1 MKNKE
6 KENPLNGYSEEEL
19 RKFYKELEDL
29 QEMHMNITEN
39 AFTREF
45 EGLLTNEGMGITR
58 AFYVVLL
65 KFYQEHGIPIPDD
78 IDLKIQD
85 NFQADFEGLS
95 TVLEERDFYDEE
107 IYSQTTGDGLDIII
121 DMMRLSYADGIGD
134 FEAVNGAEGYG
145 GYSLPSVVLGDVYGE
160 DYERILGMDI
170 VSEEDEEDE
179 DESESEE
186 DEETDNNDSEELP
199 APLEIG
205 RLFADA
211 EEAMEWYI
219 NNIIDMRVIKS
230 EKVGKVLEQI
240 VIPSNIKKKDFL
252 ATIPLL
258 NHMMDALE
266 AIETM
271 QQYYLS
277 DYCKSVVENGV
288 WYCATISAD
297 VSECSRVAT
306 MFSRIPVLLGYQY
319 FVQEVCDRVLDGRIK
334 IPKVAT
340 PAKNEKTISP

>member
-1 MKNKE
+1 MKNKA

-19 RKFYKELEDL
+19 QKFYKELEDL
-29 QEMHMNITEN
+29 QEMHMDITEN
-39 AFTREF
+39 SFTREY
-45 EGLLTNEGMGITR
+45 EGLLTNEGMGIVR
-58 AFYVVLL
+58 AFYIVLL

-78 IDLKIQD
+78 IDLEIP
-85 NFQADFEGLS
+85 NTYHADFES
-95 TVLEERDFYDEE
+95 FSSVLEEKDFFDEE
-107 IYSQTTGDGLDIII
+107 LYSQTTGDGLDIII
-121 DMMRLSYADGIGD
+121 DMLRLSYADGIGD

-145 GYSLPSVVLGDVYGE
+145 GYSLPSTVLADVYGE
-160 DYERILGMDI
+160 EYERILGMNI
-170 VSEEDEEDE
+170 VSEDEEDE
-179 DESESEE
+179 SELDE
-186 DEETDNNDSEELP
+186 DEVTDDNDSEELP
-199 APLEIG
+199 APLSIG
-205 RLFADA
+205 SMFADA
-211 EEAMEWYI
+211 EEAMEYYI

-252 ATIPLL
+252 AAIPLL